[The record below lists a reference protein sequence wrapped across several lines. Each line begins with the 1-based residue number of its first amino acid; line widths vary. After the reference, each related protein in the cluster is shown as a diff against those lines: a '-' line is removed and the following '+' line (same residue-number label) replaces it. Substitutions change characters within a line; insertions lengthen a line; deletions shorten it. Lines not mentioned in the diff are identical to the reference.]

1 MPKENKS
8 TSRRNRRQC
17 SEVDNETAGSSARDS
32 SKSAI
37 NGNRYNPFVRE
48 IPRTDSK
55 TKQENT
61 MMPSIEVLH
70 SMSGGIIESG
80 IKYILFPLHL
90 LRFCIFGTSTKSID
104 SDKLTESSSKKDTAE
119 KEEKKTKEREEKKH
133 TQHETSRVKP
143 SEKSR
148 QPKLD
153 HDLVDENKDAIPD
166 VKTSKEKKN
175 NDKDESADEM
185 VTAEEDSDSSGEQW
199 STANDIM
206 EMNISVDNDNLDKI
220 SSNTVLEEPM
230 DISIEEQSI
239 DKMHI
244 PRDLS
249 RDHRIFEQFQNN
261 KENIAANLNVND
273 QDSNSSVDE
282 EIARIFQKQCTSSED
297 EFPSS
302 FVKSSSSFKR
312 EKMKQNNFL
321 YYKTN
326 YNASTVAKRE
336 AQSNTREQK
345 KKEPSDF
352 SINSKRRKVSNEENK
367 HERHSERKTGN
378 KIREEKRSSRQ
389 NTPSKHESRS
399 SRTTVK
405 NRETKRKDVKF
416 KEIATQTDS
425 AFSDDDVE
433 MIPVDGKLYEKQLC
447 HKRTG
452 RRLQFNL
459 LDNKNT
465 EQELN
470 YIADNED
477 SNDGSS
483 KVERKRIS
491 SSSTS
496 SSSTDLGFDER
507 AMLTPDMLIV
517 VGRSRTNSLDNT
529 NNFPARSRPP
539 PGFPE
544 LPQNPP
550 LMSYV
555 GNNYKHFLATHSK
568 YNCLHCS
575 IVPPAPSPMRH
586 LYYDYPE
593 FMDLPID
600 VNSSKILN
608 NILRNNY
615 YR

>member
-1 MPKENKS
+1 
-8 TSRRNRRQC
+8 
-17 SEVDNETAGSSARDS
+17 
-32 SKSAI
+32 
-37 NGNRYNPFVRE
+37 
-48 IPRTDSK
+48 
-55 TKQENT
+55 

-104 SDKLTESSSKKDTAE
+104 SEKLAESTSKKDTAE
-119 KEEKKTKEREEKKH
+119 KEEKKTKEREEKKR
-133 TQHETSRVKP
+133 TPHETSRVKP
-143 SEKSR
+143 SEKSG
-148 QPKLD
+148 QSKFD
-153 HDLVDENKDAIPD
+153 QDLVKENKDAISD
-166 VKTSKEKKN
+166 VKSSKEKKK

-199 STANDIM
+199 STANDIIP
-206 EMNISVDNDNLDKI
+206 MNVSVDNDNLDKT
-220 SSNTVLEEPM
+220 SSYTVSEEPM
-230 DISIEEQSI
+230 DISIEEQSM

-249 RDHRIFEQFQNN
+249 RDYRIFEQFQSN
-261 KENIAANLNVND
+261 KENIAAKLNVDD

-297 EFPSS
+297 EFSSS

-312 EKMKQNNFL
+312 EKTKQNNFL

-326 YNASTVAKRE
+326 YNASTVAFHSKE
-336 AQSNTREQK
+336 DPESHTKKQK

-367 HERHSERKTGN
+367 HERYSERRTGN

-389 NTPSKHESRS
+389 NTPSKHESRA

-405 NRETKRKDVKF
+405 NRETKRKDVKY

-425 AFSDDDVE
+425 AFSDEDVE
-433 MIPVDGKLYEKQLC
+433 MIPVDGKLYEK
-447 HKRTG
+447 RTS

-470 YIADNED
+470 YVADNED

-491 SSSTS
+491 SRSTS

-507 AMLTPDMLIV
+507 AMPTPDMLIV
-517 VGRSRTNSLDNT
+517 IGRSRTNSLDNT

-550 LMSYV
+550 LMSYT

-593 FMDLPID
+593 FMDLPIN